1 MGNLA
6 GLLPFILMFVLFY
19 FLLIRPQQ
27 KRQRAVRDMQSSLK
41 KGDKIVTIGGMHATI
56 DAIDEGTVV
65 LKAKDGSRLTFDRNA
80 IREVV
85 ESSAAVASPTLEKT
99 EQ

>member
-1 MGNLA
+1 
-6 GLLPFILMFVLFY
+6 
-19 FLLIRPQQ
+19 
-27 KRQRAVRDMQSSLK
+27 
-41 KGDKIVTIGGMHATI
+41 MHATI

-65 LKAKDGSRLTFDRNA
+65 LKSKDGSRLTFDRNA